1 MAIDFD
7 EAQDAHDAE
16 VAPAMNTT
24 PLIDVL
30 LVLLVMLIITIPIQL
45 HAVSMEMPSGLPP
58 PDAPDP
64 VVVRLGIDAANQLT
78 WNLEPVPVVVK
89 LEVAVDSK
97 ITWNGEA
104 VPDQADL
111 QARLQAAGQLPDQP
125 EIHVHANA
133 KTPYETVAAVL
144 TAAQKHGLM
153 KIGVVGLDEYA
164 TPVSAATNSTP

>member
-7 EAQDAHDAE
+7 DAQDVMDGD
-16 VAPAMNTT
+16 VAPSMNTT

-45 HAVSMEMPSGLPP
+45 HSVRMDLPAGLPP
-58 PDAPDP
+58 
-64 VVVRLGIDAANQLT
+64 IDA
-78 WNLEPVPVVVK
+78 PVPVVVK
-89 LEVAVDSK
+89 LEVAMDSK

-104 VPDQADL
+104 VPDQSDL
-111 QARLQAAGQLPDQP
+111 QARLQDAGQQAEQP

-133 KTPYETVAAVL
+133 KTPYDTVAAVL
-144 TAAQKHGLM
+144 TAAQKNGLM

-164 TPVSAATNSTP
+164 MPVTAATSSTP

>member
-7 EAQDAHDAE
+7 DAQDE
-16 VAPAMNTT
+16 LETQVAPSMNTT

-45 HAVSMEMPSGLPP
+45 HSVRMDLPAGLPP
-58 PDAPDP
+58 ADA
-64 VVVRLGIDAANQLT
+64 
-78 WNLEPVPVVVK
+78 PVPVVVK

-104 VPDQADL
+104 VPDQNEL
-111 QARLQAAGQLPDQP
+111 QARLQAAGQQPEQP

-133 KTPYETVAAVL
+133 KTPYDTVAAVL
-144 TAAQKHGLM
+144 TAAQKHGLL

>member
-7 EAQDAHDAE
+7 DAQDAMDAE
-16 VAPAMNTT
+16 VAPSMNTT

-45 HAVSMEMPSGLPP
+45 HSVRMDLPAGLPP
-58 PDAPDP
+58 ADA
-64 VVVRLGIDAANQLT
+64 
-78 WNLEPVPVVVK
+78 PVPVVVK
-89 LEVAVDSK
+89 LDVAIDSK

-104 VPDQADL
+104 VPDQNDL
-111 QARLQAAGQLPDQP
+111 QARLQTAAQQTEQP

-133 KTPYETVAAVL
+133 KTPYDTVAAVL

-164 TPVSAATNSTP
+164 TPVSAVSSSTP

>member
-7 EAQDAHDAE
+7 DAQDGMDAE
-16 VAPAMNTT
+16 VAPSMNTT

-45 HAVSMEMPSGLPP
+45 HSVRMDLPAGLPP
-58 PDAPDP
+58 ADA
-64 VVVRLGIDAANQLT
+64 
-78 WNLEPVPVVVK
+78 PVPVVVK
-89 LEVAVDSK
+89 LEVAIDSK

-104 VPDQADL
+104 VPDANDL
-111 QARLQAAGQLPDQP
+111 QARLQVAAQQPEQP

-133 KTPYETVAAVL
+133 KTPYDTVAAVL

-164 TPVSAATNSTP
+164 TPVSTSSASSP

>member
-7 EAQDAHDAE
+7 DAEDAMDAE
-16 VAPAMNTT
+16 VAPSMNTT

-45 HAVSMEMPSGLPP
+45 HSVRMDLPAGLPP
-58 PDAPDP
+58 ADA
-64 VVVRLGIDAANQLT
+64 
-78 WNLEPVPVVVK
+78 PVPVVVK
-89 LEVAVDSK
+89 LEVAVDSM

-104 VPDQADL
+104 VADQADL
-111 QARLQAAGQLPDQP
+111 QARLQAAAQQP
-125 EIHVHANA
+125 EQPEFHVHANA
-133 KTPYETVAAVL
+133 KTPYDTVAAVL

-164 TPVSAATNSTP
+164 TPVSAVSTNTP